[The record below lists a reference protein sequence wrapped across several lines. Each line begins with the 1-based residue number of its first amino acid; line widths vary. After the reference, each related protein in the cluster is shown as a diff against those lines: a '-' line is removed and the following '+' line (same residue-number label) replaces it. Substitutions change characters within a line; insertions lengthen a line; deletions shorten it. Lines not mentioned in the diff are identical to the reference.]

1 MAGWPPLPKEHG
13 AWAQLTLAAGAASL
27 AVPAH
32 PGGFW
37 AWVAALMCAFL
48 AHEPLLILLGQR
60 SAKASKPVAWMWLG
74 VWMALGGAL
83 GLMGW
88 RAAPEAARM
97 ALLAPMAFG
106 ALLLPGIAR
115 GEEKSLPGEGLAALA
130 LGSAALPLAL
140 RGGLARGKAVFLAL
154 GLMLAFTLGTMLVRR
169 FLAELRKRPE
179 PLSGQGAAVLTGAGA
194 GLGIMLLLRGQ
205 VLFGLACLPLPL
217 LGFRLF
223 ARPWP
228 PSRMKRLG
236 WALAFGNFATAV
248 LLALALR

>member
-27 AVPAH
+27 AVPSH

-37 AWVAALMCAFL
+37 AWVVALFCAFL

-60 SAKASKPVAWMWLG
+60 GAKAEKRVAWAWLG
-74 VWMALGGAL
+74 VWAIAGCAL
-83 GLMGW
+83 GLLGW
-88 RAAPEAARM
+88 RSAPEGARM
-97 ALLAPMAFG
+97 ALLAPLVFG
-106 ALLLPGIAR
+106 ALLLPGILR

-140 RGGLARGKAVFLAL
+140 RGGMASGKALFLAL
-154 GLMLAFTLGTMLVRR
+154 GLMLGFTLGTMLVRR

-179 PLSGQGAAVLTGAGA
+179 PLSGRGAALLTGAGA
-194 GLGIMLLLRGQ
+194 GIGLMLLMQGQ

-217 LGFRLF
+217 IGFRLF
-223 ARPWP
+223 AKPWP
-228 PSRMKRLG
+228 PARMKRLG
-236 WALAFGNFATAV
+236 WALAFGNFATAL